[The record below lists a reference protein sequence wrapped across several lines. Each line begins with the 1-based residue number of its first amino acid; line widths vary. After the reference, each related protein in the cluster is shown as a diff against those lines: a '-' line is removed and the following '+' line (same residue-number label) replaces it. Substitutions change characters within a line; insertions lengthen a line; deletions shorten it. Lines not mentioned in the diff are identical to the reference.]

1 MTEQILA
8 LARTLGPA
16 GVTETE
22 ALEPLCRAARAELE
36 GMLREGVTPEDCG
49 EAFLL
54 GAAWLALA
62 GLAAGEDGGVESFRA
77 GDVSIR
83 HRSGTDAGRA
93 VPLCVSRPGRSWPA
107 ISGTTAS
114 YSGGCR
120 DEPV

>member
-36 GMLREGVTPEDCG
+36 GMLREGVTHEDCG

-83 HRSGTDAGRA
+83 HRSGTDARA
-93 VPLCVSRPGRSWPA
+93 RCAALRLQARQVMARYLRDDGFVFRGVPG
-107 ISGTTAS
+107 
-114 YSGGCR
+114 
-120 DEPV
+120 

>member
-36 GMLREGVTPEDCG
+36 GMLREGVTPEACG

-83 HRSGTDAGRA
+83 HRSEMDARA
-93 VPLCVSRPGRSWPA
+93 RCAALRLQARQVMARYLRDDGFVFRGVPG
-107 ISGTTAS
+107 
-114 YSGGCR
+114 
-120 DEPV
+120 